1 MPVTTKL
8 IRGRYRVVE
17 EDTGRIATNQAGTPV
32 DGGGFTKQDRAERQV
47 SAINRSLALRKGGK

>member
-17 EDTGRIATNQAGTPV
+17 AQTDRIATNQAGTAV
-32 DGGGFTKQDRAERQV
+32 DGGGYTSEDHAKRQAE
-47 SAINRSLALRKGGK
+47 AINSSLEKRKGK